1 MAADRTDESLARRA
15 QQGDRDAFLALYD
28 RYVTRVYRRVRSRV
42 PPQFAEDVTQ
52 EIFIAVIQSIRQFQ
66 HNARFSTW
74 LYTIVNRHIADFY
87 RRGSG
92 VYASMTVPLAD
103 LESQLVASPSA
114 HERSDERALIQRAFG
129 LLPEHYQEIILMRF
143 ADGLTFAEIA
153 RLRRQ
158 SPEAAKSLYRRAMEA
173 LRSEVGE

>member
-1 MAADRTDESLARRA
+1 
-15 QQGDRDAFLALYD
+15 
-28 RYVTRVYRRVRSRV
+28 
-42 PPQFAEDVTQ
+42 
-52 EIFIAVIQSIRQFQ
+52 
-66 HNARFSTW
+66 
-74 LYTIVNRHIADFY
+74 
-87 RRGSG
+87 
-92 VYASMTVPLAD
+92 MTVPLAD
-103 LESQLVASPSA
+103 LESQLVASPET

-153 RLRRQ
+153 RLRGQ